1 MSNLKG
7 VIVHIERRIGW
18 IAIRDEFGEITIAE
32 LLGGYDVEK
41 GNVITGN
48 LHSEGGET
56 FYNHSTDEE
65 LDVYVEYIHLTEAQS
80 IYAIQRC
87 GR

>member
-7 VIVHIERRIGW
+7 VIVHIEHRIGW
-18 IAIRDEFGEITIAE
+18 VAIRDEIGEITIAE
-32 LLGGYDVEK
+32 LIGGYDVEK
-41 GNVITGN
+41 GNIITGN

-56 FYNHSTDEE
+56 FYNLSTDEE
-65 LDVYVEYIHLTEAQS
+65 LDVYVEYIHLTEVQA
-80 IYAIQRC
+80 ILAIQKC